1 MKIDQTISN
10 TVPGSAGAGGN
21 PDIFKRSISTEVVAE
36 SSQMVVLGGLIS
48 ENFSTGLAGVPGL
61 SKIPFLGGL
70 FKSDSNNSDRTEL
83 VMLITPR
90 VLSELSEW
98 ALIRQAFGERL
109 KYLNMGE

>member
-98 ALIRQAFGERL
+98 DLIRQAFGERL